1 MLFRSVWAQMG
12 LGGFGG
18 CPLGASTGSVV
29 SWALRVLRS
38 PGAAA
43 PGAVV
48 VAISSVGG
56 GRPVVG
62 VADRVS
68 VYSGD
73 EDLVDDELAV
83 KGQPVKT
90 AP

>member
-1 MLFRSVWAQMG
+1 MA
-12 LGGFGG
+12 
-18 CPLGASTGSVV
+18 
-29 SWALRVLRS
+29 
-38 PGAAA
+38 
-43 PGAVV
+43 V
-48 VAISSVGG
+48 VAISSAGG
-56 GRPVVG
+56 SRPVVG